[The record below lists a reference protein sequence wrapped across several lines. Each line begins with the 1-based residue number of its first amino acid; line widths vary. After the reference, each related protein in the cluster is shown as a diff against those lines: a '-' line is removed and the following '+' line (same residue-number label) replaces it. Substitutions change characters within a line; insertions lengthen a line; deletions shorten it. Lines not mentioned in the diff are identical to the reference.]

1 MLIDM
6 FTPILTAAKLC
17 TNCWNSVVFIKDWR
31 MHGSDHEV
39 PQIVHNRCH
48 DAIFPRS
55 IFSKTLISAYT
66 YTSYTIWLHFFVQT
80 CCYCL
85 AVRGYFDNQLSSF
98 TTQ

>member
-55 IFSKTLISAYT
+55 HILENTDLCLHLYFLHHLVTFFRTNLLLLPCCSRIF
-66 YTSYTIWLHFFVQT
+66 W
-80 CCYCL
+80 
-85 AVRGYFDNQLSSF
+85 
-98 TTQ
+98 